1 MATKTY
7 ENLITEA
14 RTLLQDTDSAGF
26 RFSNQVLLDILNRA
40 LQTVARLR
48 PDSCYNRFST
58 TDPYDLN
65 VPEVVES
72 GAVSGQTDW
81 TTKFELDFMFYPPI
95 VHYVVGMAEMTDDEY
110 TEDGRAVALLSQ
122 FKTSVVSL

>member
-14 RTLLQDTDSAGF
+14 RTLLQDTDSAGY

-40 LQTVARLR
+40 LQTVGRLR
-48 PDSCYNRFST
+48 PDSCYSFFQI
-58 TDPYDLN
+58 DDLG
-65 VPEVVES
+65 VPEVVEA
-72 GAVSGQTDW
+72 GAVTGQTNW
-81 TTKFELDFMFYPPI
+81 TEKFQLDFMFYPPI